1 MCLAIPGKVKK
12 ILDRQTLVEYPSES
26 RLVLTGG
33 IPVKIGDYVLVQ
45 MGIIIKKISKTEA
58 GSILRVWKELKV
70 TQ

>member
-33 IPVKIGDYVLVQ
+33 IPVKVGDYVLVQ
-45 MGIIIKKISKTEA
+45 MGIIIKKISETEA
-58 GSILRVWKELKV
+58 KSVLKAWQEI
-70 TQ
+70 TK